1 MAGTPPPSRYRVVER
16 DRRLVVIDTWEKGA
30 PASDARQ
37 APHPIAGAT
46 PVARPAT
53 ASRPG
58 IANPRGATGL
68 PAILVHI
75 ACMGSDD
82 GAGHRIL
89 TTHEYYDAKG
99 PRDIV
104 LSVTAERRLGR
115 ALTIFVAAVA
125 AALVIGWFG
134 MPLFVL
140 LFFSVIGINAAMAS
154 VIKPALTRWL
164 DGLEAQGT
172 T

>member
-1 MAGTPPPSRYRVVER
+1 MADAPPPSRYRVVER
-16 DRRLVVIDTWEKGA
+16 DRRLVVVDTWAKGA
-30 PASDARQ
+30 PPGDIRATPR
-37 APHPIAGAT
+37 PIAGGK
-46 PVARPAT
+46 PMPRPAT
-53 ASRPG
+53 PPRPG
-58 IANPRGATGL
+58 IADPRGATGL
-68 PAILVHI
+68 AGLLVRI

-104 LSVTAERRLGR
+104 LSATAERRLGR
-115 ALTIFVAAVA
+115 ALTIVVAAVA
-125 AALVIGWFG
+125 VALVIGWFG

-140 LFFSVIGINAAMAS
+140 LFFGVIGINAAMAS
-154 VIKPALTRWL
+154 VIKPAVTRWL
-164 DGLEAQGT
+164 DGLEAQST

>member
-1 MAGTPPPSRYRVVER
+1 MADAPPPSRYRVVER
-16 DRRLVVIDTWEKGA
+16 DRRLVVIDTWAKGA
-30 PASDARQ
+30 PASDSRS
-37 APHPIAGAT
+37 APRPIAGVR
-46 PVARPAT
+46 PMARPAT
-53 ASRPG
+53 APRPG
-58 IANPRGATGL
+58 IADPRGATGL
-68 PAILVHI
+68 AGLLVRI

-82 GAGHRIL
+82 GAGRRIL

-104 LSVTAERRLGR
+104 LSAAAERRLGR
-115 ALTIFVAAVA
+115 ALTISVAAVA
-125 AALVIGWFG
+125 VALVIGWFG

-140 LFFSVIGINAAMAS
+140 LFFAAIGINAAMAS
-154 VIKPALTRWL
+154 VIKPVLTRWL